1 MIISQEKKYIYMAVP
16 KTGTTS
22 VQKFLLENDK
32 NATKNS
38 VEIEG
43 NLYKFRGHMTALEI
57 KRVLGVNYQN
67 FTIIG
72 FVRHPY
78 GRIVSSYFF
87 YRKGAKS
94 WAWEGRESKK
104 PTEQKLKIK
113 LAQLLPFHIWALVYP
128 YKSNIEYFFD
138 AKNNLIVDLQNI
150 GLFEDLEE
158 NLNEILSR
166 SNIRLEKEIP
176 HENKSLHVGE
186 DEYFNNYIFKRLIDL
201 KVKRDLE
208 FYNMVVSKKQ

>member
-1 MIISQEKKYIYMAVP
+1 MAVP

-22 VQKFLLENDK
+22 VQKYLLENDK
-32 NATKNS
+32 TATKNS
-38 VEIEG
+38 VEING
-43 NLYKFRGHMTALEI
+43 KHHKFQEHMTALEI
-57 KRVLGVNYQN
+57 KNVLAVNYQS

-87 YRKGAKS
+87 YKKGAKS
-94 WAWEGRESKK
+94 WSWVGRESKK

-138 AKNNLIVDLQNI
+138 TKNILIVDLKNI

-166 SNIRLEKEIP
+166 SNIRLEKKIP
-176 HENKSLHVGE
+176 HENKSNHG
-186 DEYFNNYIFKRLIDL
+186 DKDNYFKNPVFKWIINL

-208 FYNMVVSKKQ
+208 FYNLVLSRKQL

>member
-1 MIISQEKKYIYMAVP
+1 MAVP

-22 VQKFLLENDK
+22 VQKYLLANDK
-32 NATKNS
+32 TATINR
-38 VEIEG
+38 VELNG
-43 NLYKFRGHMTALEI
+43 KHYKFREHMTALEI
-57 KRVLGVNYQN
+57 KNVLAVNYQS

-176 HENKSLHVGE
+176 HENKSNHG
-186 DEYFNNYIFKRLIDL
+186 DKDNYFKNPVFKWIINL

-208 FYNMVVSKKQ
+208 FYNLVLSRKQL

>member
-1 MIISQEKKYIYMAVP
+1 MAVP

-32 NATKNS
+32 NATKNI

-43 NLYKFRGHMTALEI
+43 NLYKFREHMTALEI

-128 YKSNIEYFFD
+128 YKSNKEYFID
-138 AKNNLIVDLQNI
+138 ESDNLIVDLKNI
-150 GLFEDLEE
+150 GLFENLGDDLKDI
-158 NLNEILSR
+158 LFKSRITLKNEIS
-166 SNIRLEKEIP
+166 
-176 HENKSLHVGE
+176 HENKSNHG
-186 DEYFNNYIFKRLIDL
+186 DKDNYFKNPVFKWLINL

-208 FYNMVVSKKQ
+208 FYNLVLSRKQL

>member
-1 MIISQEKKYIYMAVP
+1 
-16 KTGTTS
+16 
-22 VQKFLLENDK
+22 LENDK
-32 NATKNS
+32 TATKNGA
-38 VEIEG
+38 EIEG
-43 NLYKFRGHMTALEI
+43 KFYKFREHMTALEI

>member
-1 MIISQEKKYIYMAVP
+1 MAVP
-16 KTGTTS
+16 KTGSTS

-32 NATKNS
+32 TATKNGA
-38 VEIEG
+38 EIEG
-43 NLYKFRGHMTALEI
+43 KFYRFREHMTASGI
-57 KRVLGVNYQN
+57 KTVLGIKYEDYTV
-67 FTIIG
+67 IG

>member
-1 MIISQEKKYIYMAVP
+1 MAVP

-22 VQKFLLENDK
+22 VQKYLLANDK
-32 NATKNS
+32 TATINR
-38 VEIEG
+38 VELNG
-43 NLYKFRGHMTALEI
+43 KHYKFREHMTALEI
-57 KRVLGVNYQN
+57 KNVLVVNYQN

-87 YRKGAKS
+87 YKKGAKS
-94 WAWEGRESKK
+94 CVWVGKESKK

-138 AKNNLIVDLQNI
+138 TKNILIVDIKNI

-166 SNIRLEKEIP
+166 SNICLEKEIP
-176 HENKSLHVGE
+176 HENKSLHLGE
-186 DEYFNNYIFKRLIDL
+186 DEYFKNPVFKWLINR

-208 FYNMVVSKKQ
+208 FYNLVLSRKQL